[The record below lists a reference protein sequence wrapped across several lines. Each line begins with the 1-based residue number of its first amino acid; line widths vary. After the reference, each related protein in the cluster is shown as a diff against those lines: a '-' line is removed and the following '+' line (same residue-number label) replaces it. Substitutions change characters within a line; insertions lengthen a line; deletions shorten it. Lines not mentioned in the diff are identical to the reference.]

1 MQVVLLAIAADFQ
14 VGAGGG
20 VDGFLGDCF
29 AQLDKAAVVLGA
41 DLSGHMGNLLALLF
55 FKGDSAFGYATHDL
69 IADVGP
75 AQLWVGVKA
84 IGHKWL

>member
-1 MQVVLLAIAADFQ
+1 
-14 VGAGGG
+14 
-20 VDGFLGDCF
+20 
-29 AQLDKAAVVLGA
+29 
-41 DLSGHMGNLLALLF
+41 MGKLLALLF

-69 IADVGP
+69 IADVRP